1 MKKIIL
7 KTASLMGGAALFM
20 ACTQANA
27 VFVSQTYQVP
37 GEALQQSYARLQAF
51 VAGDSDEHVLKPLAI
66 PYVGGLS
73 SSKVSTKGASS
84 VSETY
89 DLGDSMLRV
98 STMGTTLTGP
108 SQIVSDGGWVFSVTN
123 TVRVVASG
131 YLDVQPTGPT
141 DNWLYAQLTD
151 RTTGTQLFES
161 DQKDLS
167 GGYRYQLGGL
177 IGSHKASFSGSLDN
191 TLFAGHVYHFGYRSA
206 SGSQA
211 ELAGNSVTQARIQ
224 LLAVPEPETYSLML
238 AGLAVVVAAARRRK
252 AA

>member
-1 MKKIIL
+1 MKKITL
-7 KTASLMGGAALFM
+7 KAASLMGGAALFM

-27 VFVSQTYQVP
+27 VFVSETYQVP

-51 VAGDSDEHVLKPLAI
+51 VAGDSDEQVLKPLAI

-73 SSKVSTKGASS
+73 SSKVNTKGASS
-84 VSETY
+84 ISETY
-89 DLGDSMLRV
+89 ALGESMLRV

-151 RTTGTQLFES
+151 TTTGTQLFES
-161 DQKDLS
+161 DQQDLS
-167 GGYRYQLGGL
+167 GGYSYQLGGL
-177 IGSHKASFSGSLDN
+177 IGSHKASFTGSLDN
-191 TLFAGHVYHFGYRSA
+191 TLFAGHVYQFLYRSA
-206 SGSQA
+206 SGSQS
-211 ELAGNSVTQARIQ
+211 ELSGNSVTQARIQ
-224 LLAVPEPETYSLML
+224 LLAVPEPETYALLL
-238 AGLAVVVAAARRRK
+238 AGLAVVGAAARRRK